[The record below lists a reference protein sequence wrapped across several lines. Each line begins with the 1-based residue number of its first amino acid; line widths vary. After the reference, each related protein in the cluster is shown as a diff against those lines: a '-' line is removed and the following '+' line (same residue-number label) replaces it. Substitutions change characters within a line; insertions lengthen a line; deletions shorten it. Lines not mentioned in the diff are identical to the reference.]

1 MIRKLDTEHLDEIQ
15 SLRDGFANNTNILGQ
30 ISIELHVL
38 EQQKLQLQQDQN
50 KFLREFELLQE
61 TESALIQKMRERYGD
76 GQINVVDGTFTPD
89 DGLVK

>member
-1 MIRKLDTEHLDEIQ
+1 MTRKLDKEHLDEIQ

-61 TESALIQKMRERYGD
+61 TETALIQKMRERYGD

-89 DGLVK
+89 AGLVK

>member
-1 MIRKLDTEHLDEIQ
+1 MTRKLDKEHLDEIQ

-89 DGLVK
+89 AGLVK